1 MEPIVFDIYYV
12 FKMASHAAYLF
23 FFFVYVF
30 TVNIL

>member
-23 FFFVYVF
+23 FFLYMY
-30 TVNIL
+30 LQ

>member
-23 FFFVYVF
+23 FFFCKYMY
-30 TVNIL
+30 LQ